1 MSQSSAL
8 LDWARAVAAHPELG
22 LEGAWPRAAA
32 LLGRQALEAG
42 LDEFWKRQLSQMGK
56 ASRATQLACL
66 EQFVRDPDLV
76 SGIRTAWG
84 ALSRACHHHPYELAP
99 TAHELQHWFSAVEG
113 LLERLAVQEAA
124 VDSVG

>member
-1 MSQSSAL
+1 MSNSQAL

-22 LEGAWPRAAA
+22 VAGAWPRAAA

-42 LDEFWKRQLSQMGK
+42 LDEFWMRQLPQMRE
-56 ASRATQLACL
+56 ASRATQLSCL
-66 EQFVRDPDLV
+66 EQFLRDHDLV

-99 TAHELQHWFSAVEG
+99 TAHELEHWFVAVG
-113 LLERLAVQEAA
+113 NLVERLAESEAVA
-124 VDSVG
+124 VP

>member
-1 MSQSSAL
+1 MSQSKAL

-42 LDEFWKRQLSQMGK
+42 LDEFWNRQLSQMGN

-66 EQFVRDPDLV
+66 EQFVRVPDLV

-84 ALSRACHHHPYELAP
+84 ALSWACHHHPYELAP
-99 TAHELQHWFSAVEG
+99 TAHELEGWFSPVDR
-113 LLERLAVQEAA
+113 LLRELKEQQPI
-124 VDSVG
+124 G